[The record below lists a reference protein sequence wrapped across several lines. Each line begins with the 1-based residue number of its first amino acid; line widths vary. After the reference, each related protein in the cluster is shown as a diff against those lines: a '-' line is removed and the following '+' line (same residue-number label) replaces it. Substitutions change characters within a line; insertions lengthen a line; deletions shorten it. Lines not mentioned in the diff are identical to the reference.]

1 MDLIGKINP
10 PSSKGHHWIILAT
23 DNFTKWVEA
32 EEYVSVT
39 HNTIIHFVERHIFH
53 RFGLP
58 ETIVDDNRSVFQA
71 NEVLQLGRDMQVKM
85 VTSTPYYAQGN
96 GQAEASNKVVIE
108 IIEKMIKNKPRCW
121 HETFS
126 EALWAY
132 RNSKRT
138 STGTTPY
145 RLTFGHDAVLPME
158 LNVKSARIALQH
170 NLIPADY
177 NEAMLIEL
185 EDLDEVHKLALDH
198 LMVHKAKVM
207 RAYNK
212 RVKFK
217 SFTEGDMVWQTILP
231 AGKVDIVYS
240 KWSPTWKGPYLV
252 HQVLHGG
259 VYRLK
264 DLDSEIHER
273 PINGRY
279 LKKYN
284 PTIFDL
290 MEEKKTSTK

>member
-1 MDLIGKINP
+1 
-10 PSSKGHHWIILAT
+10 
-23 DNFTKWVEA
+23 
-32 EEYVSVT
+32 
-39 HNTIIHFVERHIFH
+39 
-53 RFGLP
+53 
-58 ETIVDDNRSVFQA
+58 
-71 NEVLQLGRDMQVKM
+71 
-85 VTSTPYYAQGN
+85 
-96 GQAEASNKVVIE
+96 
-108 IIEKMIKNKPRCW
+108 MIKDKPRRW
-121 HETFS
+121 HEALS

-158 LNVKSARIALQH
+158 LNVKSARVTLQH
-170 NLIPADY
+170 NLILADY
-177 NEAMLIEL
+177 NEAMLVEL
-185 EDLDEVHKLALDH
+185 EDLDEVQKLALDH

-217 SFTEGDMVWQTILP
+217 SFAEGDMVWQTVLP
-231 AGKVDIVYS
+231 PGKVDKVYG

-259 VYRLK
+259 AYRLK
-264 DLDSEIHER
+264 DLDGEIHQR

-279 LKKYN
+279 LKKYK
-284 PTIFDL
+284 PTIFEL
-290 MEEKKTSTK
+290 MEEKKNSSKSR